1 MRRAAQPARKHPLP
15 ARPVDRRFE
24 RRGLLAPDLELGEL
38 ALEGRGDLRVEL
50 GLSAQAVAAL
60 KAEGAL

>member
-1 MRRAAQPARKHPLP
+1 VP
-15 ARPVDRRFE
+15 
-24 RRGLLAPDLELGEL
+24 GLELGEL
-38 ALEGRGDLRVEL
+38 AHEGRGDLRVEL